1 MTKKKRHPYQLRR
14 VELRDFKSVAQAS
27 VDLSPLTVVVGANSS
42 GKSTL
47 LQAIVA
53 VTQAVRAGTSTAE
66 FPLNGEFARLGTF
79 DETRNFLTTRPNEP
93 MQVAFEM
100 VDAGAPI
107 GWFSKEADEDEQP
120 LTQFLWRAY
129 ITDAEAADVEDG
141 LTSGFAHLSALQI
154 EIGSLWPDSSG
165 EVTRLLSCDISEF
178 TTALDSSTAVRFIGR
193 RGRIPSPGGRA
204 IGATGR
210 VQDWESGSSSAIDA
224 VVLGGGVPRSL
235 LRRVGM
241 FDRLAEVWWNT
252 AQDLLS
258 EELREQKVE
267 VAEKGPPKRASQAA
281 IAQARTDLESL
292 DLSDASTA
300 SGELPT
306 PRRFEA
312 WADVFDRVLYKQI
325 GQLAPDSRQ
334 SVARS
339 MVELGEATFRHLL
352 REELGEEHWIDEE
365 VLVEQSGAA
374 GEALARC
381 SFASQ
386 RFFRTAVRY
395 LGPLREAPHVLYDP
409 GPSKLDLGVRGEYA
423 AAVLHAQSKRTVL
436 MPTPTGHGERCRLDA
451 ALNYWLR
458 EFDLAENA
466 RSEDRGRIGIGL
478 SVTPKGLEREVDLT
492 SVGVGVSQVLPVI
505 LLCLLAEP
513 GALVVLE
520 QPELH
525 LHPRLQQDLADFLL
539 ACSRSGRQIV
549 LETHSEHLVNRLR
562 YRIAQDKSDE
572 SHALVGL
579 VFAENDDGITRYREP
594 QVNVYGG
601 LGEDWPVGFLD
612 LTVRQA
618 QELVRES
625 LAKRQRDK
633 PLDEVDTGPAHP

>member
-1 MTKKKRHPYQLRR
+1 MINHPYQLRR
-14 VELRDFKSVAQAS
+14 IELQDFKSVAQAS
-27 VDLSPLTVVVGANSS
+27 VDLHPLTVVVGANSS

-47 LQAIVA
+47 LQAILA
-53 VTQAVRAGTSTAE
+53 VTQAVRAGTNTAD
-66 FPLNGEFARLGTF
+66 FPLNGEFVRLGTF
-79 DETRNFLTTRPNEP
+79 DETRNFLTTRPDEP
-93 MQVAFEM
+93 MQVAIEL
-100 VDAGAPI
+100 VDAGAPL
-107 GWFSKEADEDEQP
+107 GSFMTETGEDEPP
-120 LTQFLWRAY
+120 LTQLLWRAY
-129 ITDAEAADVEDG
+129 VTDAQAADGEDRA
-141 LTSGFAHLSALQI
+141 TSGFAYLSALQI
-154 EIGSLWPDSSG
+154 EIGSFWPDSG
-165 EVTRLLSCDISEF
+165 DEVTRLLSCDVSEF
-178 TTALDSSTAVRFIGR
+178 TSASDSLTGLRFIGR
-193 RGRIPSPGGRA
+193 RGRLPSPSGRA

-210 VQDWESGSSSAIDA
+210 VQDWESGASSAIDA

-235 LRRVGM
+235 LRRVGL

-258 EELREQKVE
+258 EELQEQKAE
-267 VAEKGPPKRASQAA
+267 VADKGPPKRPSQAA

-292 DLSDASTA
+292 DLSDAHPA
-300 SGELPT
+300 SSELPIT
-306 PRRFEA
+306 RGFEA
-312 WADVFDRVLYKQI
+312 WGDALDRVLYRRI
-325 GQLAPDSRQ
+325 GQLSDDQRRT
-334 SVARS
+334 VGRS
-339 MVELGEATFRHLL
+339 MVHLGEATFRQLL
-352 REELGEEHWIDEE
+352 RDELSEEDWVDDE
-365 VLVEQSGAA
+365 VLVEQSGPA

-381 SFASQ
+381 GFISQ
-386 RFFRTAVRY
+386 RFFRSAVRY

-409 GPSKLDLGVRGEYA
+409 GPSKLDLGVRGEYS
-423 AAVLHAQSKRTVL
+423 AAVLHAQANRTVL
-436 MPTPTGHGERCRLDA
+436 MPTPAGHGERRQLEA

-478 SVTPKGLEREVDLT
+478 SVTPKGLRREVDLT

-513 GALVVLE
+513 GTLIVLE

-562 YRIAQDKSDE
+562 YRIAQDESDE
-572 SHALVGL
+572 AHALVGL

-594 QVNVYGG
+594 EINVYGG
-601 LGEDWPVGFLD
+601 LGEDWPAGFLD
-612 LTVRQA
+612 LTAREA

-633 PLDEVDTGPAHP
+633 PLDDLEPAPVHP